1 MFHIEVFILIVVF
14 MHMLTFFF
22 SLTYLEKVSLFIE
35 MAQTIK
41 VIHVAVNW
49 FIAKNRGIK
58 PTLRSRKHLFSSL
71 NVLTNH
77 FV

>member
-1 MFHIEVFILIVVF
+1 MFHIEVLILIFVF
-14 MHMLTFFF
+14 TQNVAGFF

-58 PTLRSRKHLFSSL
+58 
-71 NVLTNH
+71 LT
-77 FV
+77 